1 MVTSDALAEARRRY
15 RLHRERQIRA
25 GTWRGLVDAEDAR
38 AHVRNMNRIWL
49 ISYEAVALAVGL
61 NKSTVYHLMDG
72 APNRGLN
79 PPAKISARASDAIL
93 AFTMDD
99 LPDHV
104 RINAVGS
111 IRRLQAL
118 AAAGWPLTEIGARAN
133 ADISRLSVIRS
144 GEPPTVFV
152 SMAQRIR
159 CTFDELDTL
168 NPLDYLPSRSVGYA
182 RSHATAQ
189 GWLPSKAW
197 ADAID
202 EPDVK
207 PWQMVRCSHRTCI
220 RGSKDERLLC
230 DQHLERLKERGTL
243 EGLRVMRN
251 RKALIEDA
259 RFILATDPPIDP
271 ETEEIDRDRLAERLG
286 TNWEA
291 LERTLLRA
299 KISLDKLRESA

>member
-1 MVTSDALAEARRRY
+1 VTSDALAEARRRY
-15 RLHRERQIRA
+15 RLTRERQIRA
-25 GTWRGLVDAEDAR
+25 GIWRGLVDADDAR

-61 NKSTVYHLMDG
+61 NKSTIYHLMDG
-72 APNRGLN
+72 APSRGLK
-79 PPAKISARASDAIL
+79 PPAKISARVSDAIL

-111 IRRLQAL
+111 VRRLQSL
-118 AAAGWPLTEIGARAN
+118 AVAGWPLTEIGTRAN
-133 ADISRLSVIRS
+133 ADVSRLSVIRS

-159 CTFDELDTL
+159 CAFDELDALDPL
-168 NPLDYLPSRSVGYA
+168 NYLPSRSVGYA
-182 RSHATAQ
+182 RSHAAAK

-207 PWQMVRCSHRTCI
+207 PWQMVRCSFQTCI
-220 RGSKDERLLC
+220 HGAKDERLLC
-230 DQHLERLKERGTL
+230 DNHLERIRERGTL
-243 EGLRVMRN
+243 EGMRAMRN
-251 RKALIEDA
+251 RNALIEDA
-259 RFILATDPPIDP
+259 RFVLATDPPIDL
-271 ETEEIDRDRLAERLG
+271 ETGDINRDALAQRLG
-286 TNWEA
+286 VTWET
-291 LERTLLRA
+291 LERALLRA
-299 KISLDKLRESA
+299 NINLGKLRESA